1 MLVTFYLRLDILYSL
16 ELGERN
22 CKMQLKIRYNIAEK
36 RHEQNM
42 TQKQLAKKA
51 GVSTAMI
58 SFIEN
63 NKRQPTLYVIASIAK
78 ALKVTLNELVIIK
91 DPYQYFK

>member
-1 MLVTFYLRLDILYSL
+1 
-16 ELGERN
+16 
-22 CKMQLKIRYNIAEK
+22 MQLKIRYNIAEK

-63 NKRQPTLYVIASIAK
+63 DKRQPTLYVIASIAK